1 MFSVKDLY
9 HNEKKELKKGRW
21 ERMFIF
27 INFTYIISFSTY
39 RTPKRKV
46 LKDPF
51 QTGNKVQ
58 KG

>member
-1 MFSVKDLY
+1 MKRKQKEK
-9 HNEKKELKKGRW
+9 NERW

-27 INFTYIISFSTY
+27 INFTYIISFSTH

-46 LKDPF
+46 LKDLF
-51 QTGNKVQ
+51 QTGNQVQ

>member
-9 HNEKKELKKGRW
+9 HEKKEKEKKGRR